1 MQSID
6 VLGVRHAYELTPPV
20 GSGPVLVFVHGWL
33 LSRRYWEPLVQVLS
47 PFFQCLTYDLR
58 GFGES
63 GNEDTLAVNP
73 VDLRTAIASS
83 SRAVTHQESALGQDE
98 AFVQSCLAKSAQTP
112 YTPAAY
118 AQDLLLLLKQLNIS
132 KVWLVGHSLGG
143 SIALWAAGLAPQIV
157 EGTICLN
164 SGGGIYVKEAF
175 ERFRK
180 AGEQM
185 IGVRP
190 SWLPFVPFLDLI
202 FSRIMVHQPLS
213 RQWGHQRVIDFVAAH
228 SKAARRSLL
237 DSTLPEEVHLL
248 PQVVAQLRQPVYFL
262 AGQQDRVMELKY
274 VYHLASFH
282 PAFQAGEQNV
292 IEIPQCGHMGMLEQT
307 EAIAATLRQIIKSSS
322 SKTQAQ
328 SAVSAASFPIESDG
342 SSASESK
349 YK

>member
-33 LSRRYWEPLVQVLS
+33 LSRRYWEPLVQILS

-63 GNEDTLAVNP
+63 GNEDTLADNA
-73 VDLRTAIASS
+73 VDLRTAIA
-83 SRAVTHQESALGQDE
+83 LGQDE
-98 AFVQSCLAKSAQTP
+98 SFVQSCLVKSVQTP

-118 AQDLLLLLKQLNIS
+118 AQDLVLLLKQLNIS
-132 KVWLVGHSLGG
+132 KAWLVGHSLGG

-164 SGGGIYVKEAF
+164 AGGGIYVKEAF

-190 SWLPFVPFLDLI
+190 SWLPSVPFLDLI
-202 FSRIMVHQPLS
+202 FSRIMVHHPLPH
-213 RQWGHQRVIDFVAAH
+213 QWGHQRVIDFVAAH

-237 DSTLPEEVHLL
+237 DSTLPAEVHLL

-282 PAFQAGEQNV
+282 RAFQAGEQNV
-292 IEIPQCGHMGMLEQT
+292 IEISDCGHMGMLEQP
-307 EAIAATLRQIIKSSS
+307 EAIAAALQQILQFSSL
-322 SKTQAQ
+322 KTQ
-328 SAVSAASFPIESDG
+328 SPLAVPLEFFPVEIDAPT
-342 SSASESK
+342 ASESK
-349 YK
+349 YR